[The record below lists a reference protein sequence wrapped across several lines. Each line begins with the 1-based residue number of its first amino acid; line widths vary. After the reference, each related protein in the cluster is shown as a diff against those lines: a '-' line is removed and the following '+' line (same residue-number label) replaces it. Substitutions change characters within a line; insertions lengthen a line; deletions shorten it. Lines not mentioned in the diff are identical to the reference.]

1 MSGSVVLLN
10 LAGAIALLLF
20 ATRMVR
26 TGVERAYGD
35 FLRQKLRGILRNP
48 VMAVGA
54 GAALAIALQSATAVA
69 LLVGS
74 FVGSGIVGGTSG
86 LLAALGADLGSSIVV
101 KLLSFDLSLLVPICL
116 VAGTV
121 LFMTTRDRKW
131 LQLGRIFIGIGLL
144 ILSLRLIGEASH
156 PLRDSQLLPVI
167 IGYLARDPITAFII
181 AAIMT
186 WLFHS
191 SVAAILLFVALAS
204 RDIVPVELGV
214 VLILGA
220 NIGGGLIAFMLSR
233 ASAPKSRT
241 VPIGN
246 LIMRGAGAVLALIGI
261 NIVHPPL
268 DLLGS
273 TPATI
278 MVNAHIAFNLALAL
292 VGIPL
297 AGLIY
302 PLAERAA
309 MMNAP
314 ADAAETLETA
324 EVSAL
329 DENALNVPGQAL
341 ANTTREVVRVCETV
355 EVMLQ
360 RIIELYESADDEKIK
375 ALAALDDRVDRKH
388 QAIKLYLAKIST
400 HQLSED
406 ESLRFQELI
415 GACVKL
421 EQVGDIIVR
430 NMLVHVRKK
439 WERGLEFT
447 PQGWREL
454 SSFHAA
460 VLANARM
467 AFNVLVSRD
476 IPSARQLVREKDRL
490 RDLEKATNK
499 SHFDR
504 LSEGTA
510 KSVETSSI
518 HLDTIRDLKQI
529 NSLLASMAYP
539 VLEEHGFLQGS
550 RLAGE

>member
-1 MSGSVVLLN
+1 
-10 LAGAIALLLF
+10 
-20 ATRMVR
+20 
-26 TGVERAYGD
+26 
-35 FLRQKLRGILRNP
+35 
-48 VMAVGA
+48 
-54 GAALAIALQSATAVA
+54 
-69 LLVGS
+69 
-74 FVGSGIVGGTSG
+74 
-86 LLAALGADLGSSIVV
+86 
-101 KLLSFDLSLLVPICL
+101 
-116 VAGTV
+116 
-121 LFMTTRDRKW
+121 
-131 LQLGRIFIGIGLL
+131 
-144 ILSLRLIGEASH
+144 
-156 PLRDSQLLPVI
+156 
-167 IGYLARDPITAFII
+167 
-181 AAIMT
+181 
-186 WLFHS
+186 
-191 SVAAILLFVALAS
+191 
-204 RDIVPVELGV
+204 
-214 VLILGA
+214 
-220 NIGGGLIAFMLSR
+220 
-233 ASAPKSRT
+233 
-241 VPIGN
+241 
-246 LIMRGAGAVLALIGI
+246 
-261 NIVHPPL
+261 
-268 DLLGS
+268 
-273 TPATI
+273 

-309 MMNAP
+309 MVGAP
-314 ADAAETLETA
+314 PEPAETLETVEA
-324 EVSAL
+324 SAL

-341 ANTTREVVRVCETV
+341 ANVTREVIGVCETV

-360 RIIELYESADDEKIK
+360 RVIELYESADDDKIK

-406 ESLRFQELI
+406 EALRCQELI

-447 PQGWREL
+447 PEGWREL

-476 IPSARQLVREKDRL
+476 IASARQLVKEKDRL
-490 RDLEKATNK
+490 RDREKATNK

-504 LSEGTA
+504 LRDGTA

-539 VLEEHGFLQGS
+539 VLEEHGILQGT